1 MSKYFAVLGKSGERT
16 SPLSTPVSRPDS
28 PPEKPTTH
36 SCEYTELILRL
47 FNGSSVVA
55 IIGTGSSEGNAGV
68 CESIAAELSSL
79 GGRVVLVSV
88 QRLLPMNPIT
98 LPDERTFMPGPA
110 LNVWLWPSPL
120 GQQIEFFKPPRPPG
134 EENWLD
140 TLRRNFDSVI
150 LDCPSI
156 ETAPLSAAIAAR
168 ADAAVMAVEAR
179 QTSKNQ
185 IVRDQRT
192 LQLSGVKLAGCIL
205 INR

>member
-1 MSKYFAVLGKSGERT
+1 MSKNFAVLGKSAEGT
-16 SPLSTPVSRPDS
+16 SPVSKPEFAAGRPA
-28 PPEKPTTH
+28 TQL
-36 SCEYTELILRL
+36 CEFTELIVRL

-55 IIGTGSSEGNAGV
+55 IIGTGSSDGNADV

-98 LPDERTFMPGPA
+98 LPDEKTFMPGPA
-110 LNVWLWPSPL
+110 RNVWLWPSPL
-120 GQQIEFFKPPRPPG
+120 GQQIEFFKPPRFAG
-134 EENWLD
+134 AENWLD
-140 TLRRNFDSVI
+140 TLRGNFDSVI

-168 ADAAVMAVEAR
+168 ADAAVLAVEAG
-179 QTSKNQ
+179 QTSKNH

-192 LQLSGVKLAGCIL
+192 LQLSGVRLAGCIL
-205 INR
+205 INSK